1 MKVSAPP
8 KKIYIYIHISPT
20 SFICSFNNTYTSNQ
34 TIVCQDISVSQNV
47 LDPQQLD
54 LLTWDPS
61 ESEAQT
67 FPNFPPILTMSSTSP
82 STQMIHLPTARYP
95 RCCERLRQKNN
106 SCCCLMGILTM
117 AYYNPTQV
125 GSIMPYIPYTTSF
138 FHCSS
143 RNHCEL
149 SILPKV
155 LTASK
160 QMTARRHI

>member
-1 MKVSAPP
+1 M
-8 KKIYIYIHISPT
+8 YIYIVLRSLNIQPNHSLSGYQCVSKRIGPT
-20 SFICSFNNTYTSNQ
+20 TVGPTNMRSIRIWGPN
-34 TIVCQDISVSQNV
+34 
-47 LDPQQLD
+47 
-54 LLTWDPS
+54 
-61 ESEAQT
+61 

-149 SILPKV
+149 SINPKV